1 MHGWIVCDVLIIIK
15 DYERR
20 IDNSR
25 AVSRGLCVSI
35 FAKFDSRVWYLQ
47 S

>member
-1 MHGWIVCDVLIIIK
+1 MHGWILCDVLTIIK
-15 DYERR
+15 DNERR

-35 FAKFDSRVWYLQ
+35 FAKYDFRYLQ